1 MAAERTVAIV
11 GASRGLGLGLAAE
24 FLRRGAR
31 TIGTVRERA
40 GGTGLHAL
48 LPAAGDRLDIETVD
62 VTDVEG
68 VAALRKRLDGRR
80 LDILMVNSGVGENAP
95 RDFEQAF
102 FRIMTVN
109 VLGVMNTVRALS
121 DLIADKGAV
130 AVMSS
135 GLGSV
140 ANNTTGGWE
149 PYRASKAALNQSLR
163 SFAAEHADAPWSVTA
178 IDPGWVRTDMG
189 GPAAPLDV
197 ETSCRGVADVL
208 EGRLGQTGCAFLNY
222 RGDSIPW

>member
-1 MAAERTVAIV
+1 MVAERTVAIV

-121 DLIADKGAV
+121 DLMADKGAL